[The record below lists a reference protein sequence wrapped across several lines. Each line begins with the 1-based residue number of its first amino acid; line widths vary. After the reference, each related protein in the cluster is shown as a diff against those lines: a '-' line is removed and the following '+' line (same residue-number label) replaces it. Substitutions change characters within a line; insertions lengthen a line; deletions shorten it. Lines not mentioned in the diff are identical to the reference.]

1 MHVCTCIK
9 VKSKNDFCSL
19 KGVLHFSIVFKSV
32 VFITCIWLLNL
43 STLRASIGNPG
54 MMRKEAAYI
63 LKIILIFFLYWLG
76 IPFALK
82 QAGFGMGIF
91 LLIFTALVNGKIFEY
106 NPQRFFFLPSEGA
119 WTFSFLMIL
128 LMGSKT
134 WHFVYSQ
141 YK

>member
-1 MHVCTCIK
+1 
-9 VKSKNDFCSL
+9 
-19 KGVLHFSIVFKSV
+19 
-32 VFITCIWLLNL
+32 
-43 STLRASIGNPG
+43 
-54 MMRKEAAYI
+54 MMGKEAAYI
-63 LKIILIFFLYWLG
+63 LKVILIFFLYWLG

-119 WTFSFLMIL
+119 WTFSFLVIL

-134 WHFVYSQ
+134 WHFVYSRYISLVHVHSESTSMLLQ
-141 YK
+141 CTCTLTMQKLNSFHSLTCWGSFIDLQCLINL